1 MEMANEEINA
11 LTERAKA
18 VWLRVRRVILL
29 MTLNPAQA
37 RDLIVIWE
45 INDDYET
52 AIHSGIG
59 ELQTIR
65 AELLE
70 LGVELSL

>member
-1 MEMANEEINA
+1 MNDDRIHA
-11 LTERAKA
+11 LIERAKA
-18 VWLRVRRVILL
+18 VWLRVRRVIFL
-29 MTLNPAQA
+29 MMLDPTKAK
-37 RDLIVIWE
+37 DLITIWE

-59 ELQTIR
+59 ELQAIR
-65 AELLE
+65 DELKR